1 MNKIIAL
8 FLAGK
13 KNKKHISNISPAFQK
28 TIFLLFLYVAFSC
41 NVIAAEKNHTAK
53 IKPLNLGL
61 IPHLSSNLMIKKY
74 SNLINY
80 LEEVLH
86 RPVTINTA
94 PNFKTYVQ
102 RSSEGKF
109 DLYMTAP
116 HMAVYHEK
124 HDQHIRLAK
133 FSNNL
138 HAVIAVTKDS
148 PYKNITDLKGKTITA
163 PDALA
168 ANTINGELTLIN
180 NGLDIE
186 KEAAINYT
194 TSNNNP
200 LVLLS
205 ENKADAAI
213 TGLPGFKIV
222 SRNSRLKQPLR
233 ILKTSEPIPHMMF
246 MSPPRVSP
254 ADREAFKKALLNMPD
269 NKTGN
274 AFLSGLPFGHPVEV
288 TDKDLQQ
295 LADMLKTLEQ
305 RLK

>member
-1 MNKIIAL
+1 MNKMTELLADKNTKKPTSNFADFIAKIF
-8 FLAGK
+8 FL
-13 KNKKHISNISPAFQK
+13 
-28 TIFLLFLYVAFSC
+28 IFLCVSFSSATL
-41 NVIAAEKNHTAK
+41 AADKNQTNK
-53 IKPLNLGL
+53 VKPLNLGL

-80 LEEVLH
+80 LEEVLG
-86 RPVTINTA
+86 RPVALHTA

-102 RSSEGKF
+102 RCSEGKF

-116 HMAVYHEK
+116 HMGIYHEK
-124 HDQHIRLAK
+124 HDQHIRLTK
-133 FSNNL
+133 FANEL

-148 PYKNITDLKGKTITA
+148 PYQNVTDLKGKTITA
-163 PDALA
+163 PNALA
-168 ANTINGELTLIN
+168 VNTINGELTLMN
-180 NGLDIE
+180 NGLDLE
-186 KEAAINYT
+186 KEATIQYT

-205 ENKADAAI
+205 RDKADAAI

-222 SRNSRLKQPLR
+222 SRNAKLKKPLR

-246 MSPPRVSP
+246 LTPSRVSS
-254 ADREAFKKALLNMPD
+254 ADRDTFKKVLVNMPD

-274 AFLSGLPFGHPVEV
+274 AFLSGLPFGNPVAV
-288 TDKDLQQ
+288 TDEDRHR
-295 LADMLKTLEQ
+295 LADMLKILEQ